1 MIFVLIVNLV
11 WSLGEVNVRREL
23 IRVDWD
29 HILYDYGKD
38 RLLLMVSCGRSGVF
52 SVNLFLT
59 PTERKKYHVEGAEY
73 ISLLASRV
81 RFSPSKYDKRHAAA
95 EKKMSQLRD

>member
-1 MIFVLIVNLV
+1 M
-11 WSLGEVNVRREL
+11 RTEL
-23 IRVDWD
+23 IRLDWD

-38 RLLLMVSCGRSGVF
+38 RLLLTVSCGRSGVF

-81 RFSPSKYDKRHAAA
+81 RFRPSKYERRHAAA
-95 EKKMSQLRD
+95 EKKISKLRD

>member
-1 MIFVLIVNLV
+1 M
-11 WSLGEVNVRREL
+11 RTEL

-38 RLLLMVSCGRSGVF
+38 GLMLTVSCGRSSVF

-59 PTERKKYHVEGAEY
+59 PTERKKYQAEGADY
-73 ISLLASRV
+73 ISLLASKV

-95 EKKMSQLRD
+95 EKKMSQMRD

>member
-1 MIFVLIVNLV
+1 M
-11 WSLGEVNVRREL
+11 RTEL

-29 HILYDYGKD
+29 HILFDYGKD
-38 RLLLMVSCGRSGVF
+38 GLMLTVSCGRSSVF

-59 PTERKKYHVEGAEY
+59 PTERKKYQAEGADY

-81 RFSPSKYDKRHAAA
+81 RSRPSKYNKRHATA
-95 EKKMSQLRD
+95 EKKMSQMRD

>member
-1 MIFVLIVNLV
+1 M
-11 WSLGEVNVRREL
+11 RTEL

-29 HILYDYGKD
+29 HILYDYGND
-38 RLLLMVSCGRSGVF
+38 RLLLTVSCGRSGAF

-59 PTERKKYHVEGAEY
+59 PSERKRYHAEGTEY

-81 RFSPSKYDKRHAAA
+81 RFRPRKYNKRHTAA

>member
-1 MIFVLIVNLV
+1 MPT
-11 WSLGEVNVRREL
+11 EL

-29 HILYDYGKD
+29 HVLYDYGRD
-38 RLLLMVSCGRSGVF
+38 RLLLTVSCGRSGAF

-59 PTERKKYHVEGAEY
+59 PTERKAYHAEGTDY

-81 RFSPSKYDKRHAAA
+81 RFRPNRYTKRHAAA
-95 EKKMSQLRD
+95 EKKLSLLGG

>member
-1 MIFVLIVNLV
+1 M
-11 WSLGEVNVRREL
+11 RTEL

-38 RLLLMVSCGRSGVF
+38 RLLLTVSCGRSSVF

-59 PTERKKYHVEGAEY
+59 PTERKKYQAEGADY
-73 ISLLASRV
+73 ISLLASKV

-95 EKKMSQLRD
+95 EKKMSQMRD